1 VSEGG
6 GTEVAEPAFCGA
18 CGAEID
24 AAARF
29 CRSCG
34 ADQLQFAEPEPELES
49 EPESEVDSAPGEAE
63 PEAAPEV
70 APVAVADA
78 TAPPQELPR
87 LLDVLSEQRGFAP
100 SQPPS
105 GGPDFSPAERGVVGA
120 LGGLPVRVD
129 EGTRPEDGA
138 ALIRV
143 RLGLANG
150 DPDVVEKA
158 LQGASAWRVCAAP
171 TGVEILATA
180 EHCGKEAEAALA
192 YVEDL
197 AQRAAGAKE
206 AENSTPA
213 AGARALTVCGYP
225 QWVQTPDTSDVEGV
239 DLAHFELR
247 DGAAEWDELALRMAP
262 SADGAMLATGVWDE
276 EAPFISLMGRIAIV
290 RAQEGG
296 GETALVLGSGVCTLT
311 NRRLLGVIYARPDD
325 DVLESLGQGIQE
337 SGITMR
343 DASGRSVN
351 PLLAMP
357 EEDKIHLFVDQ
368 SGAVDEEGGGVVLAL
383 SAFPS
388 AFARV
393 DLEGGVLARGLG
405 IPRVRLS
412 GGPLELTIV
421 PFRVL
426 DPNSHTVKPRLGQ
439 IKNAVNAWWAMTAP
453 DSQ

>member
-1 VSEGG
+1 MSEGG
-6 GTEVAEPAFCGA
+6 GAEVAGLAFCGA

-34 ADQLQFAEPEPELES
+34 ADQLKFAEPES
-49 EPESEVDSAPGEAE
+49 DVKSAPGEGG

-70 APVAVADA
+70 APVAVSDA
-78 TAPPQELPR
+78 TPPPHELPR
-87 LLDVLSEQRGFAP
+87 LLDALTERRGFTP

-105 GGPDFSPAERGVVGA
+105 GGPDFDPSERGAVGA

-129 EGTRPEDGA
+129 EGRRPEDGA

-150 DPDVVEKA
+150 DPEVVEKA
-158 LQGASAWRVCAAP
+158 LRNEASAWHVSAARK
-171 TGVEILATA
+171 GVETLATP
-180 EHCGKEAEAALA
+180 EHCGNEPEAALA

-197 AQRAAGAKE
+197 ADRAAAAREPEK
-206 AENSTPA
+206 SPPA
-213 AGARALTVCGYP
+213 ASARALTVCGYP
-225 QWVQTPDTSDVEGV
+225 QWVQTPDTSDIDGV
-239 DLAHFELR
+239 DLCHFELR
-247 DGAAEWDELALRMAP
+247 EGGAEWVELAVRLAP

-276 EAPFISLMGRIAIV
+276 EAPFISLMGRIAMV

-296 GETALVLGSGVCTLT
+296 RESALVLGSGVCTLT
-311 NRRLLGVIYARPDD
+311 NRRLLAVLYARPDD

-343 DASGRSVN
+343 DASGRSLN

-383 SAFPS
+383 SAFPR

-393 DLEGGVLARGLG
+393 DLQGGVLARGLG
-405 IPRVRLS
+405 IPQMRLS
-412 GGPLELTIV
+412 GGLLELTVV

-426 DPNSHTVKPRLGQ
+426 DPDSHTVKPRLGQ